1 MKDYKMTMQQT
12 EKLMLQYERI
22 FSAVRLLNAD
32 TILEAVRGERQA
44 VSAGQVSSL
53 EPESRTA
60 VRGCCFIKSA

>member
-44 VSAGQVSSL
+44 VSAPGRSAAL
-53 EPESRTA
+53 SRRKQDSG
-60 VRGCCFIKSA
+60 VWMLFY